1 MSVHIKA
8 AVGEIASTVIM
19 PGDPLRAKYIA
30 ENFLQDAKLVSNTRN
45 VLFYT
50 GTYKGKPITVGASGM
65 GCASIG
71 IYSFELY
78 NEYGVENIIRI
89 GTSGSYYPEVG
100 LYELIN
106 VSASYSESTF
116 AKHAFDMEGECM
128 LPSADLEK
136 KINETA
142 AQMGLTLRN
151 SNVHCSDIFYRK
163 DMNTPAIAINNNCVS
178 VEMESFALFA
188 NAKFLGKH
196 AACLLTISDVIP
208 THEAI
213 SADDRERSL
222 KPMIELA
229 LESTMNGE

>member
-1 MSVHIKA
+1 
-8 AVGEIASTVIM
+8 
-19 PGDPLRAKYIA
+19 
-30 ENFLQDAKLVSNTRN
+30 
-45 VLFYT
+45 
-50 GTYKGKPITVGASGM
+50 
-65 GCASIG
+65 
-71 IYSFELY
+71 
-78 NEYGVENIIRI
+78 VENIIRI
-89 GTSGSYYPEVG
+89 GTSGSYYPEVS

-116 AKHAFDMEGECM
+116 AKYAFGMQGECM

-163 DMNTPAIAINNNCVS
+163 DMNTPAIAVNNNCVS

>member
-100 LYELIN
+100 LYELITFN
-106 VSASYSESTF
+106 FEVHQLLIRHRSRRSA
-116 AKHAFDMEGECM
+116 
-128 LPSADLEK
+128 
-136 KINETA
+136 
-142 AQMGLTLRN
+142 
-151 SNVHCSDIFYRK
+151 
-163 DMNTPAIAINNNCVS
+163 
-178 VEMESFALFA
+178 
-188 NAKFLGKH
+188 
-196 AACLLTISDVIP
+196 
-208 THEAI
+208 
-213 SADDRERSL
+213 
-222 KPMIELA
+222 
-229 LESTMNGE
+229 